1 MKITERIKSLLRRQP
16 LTEEELAA
24 RAEAKKEHDEARLAA
39 LPGRGGNRGGW
50 DVGN

>member
-1 MKITERIKSLLRRQP
+1 VKITERIKGLLRRQP

-24 RAEAKKEHDEARLAA
+24 RVEAKKEREEARLAA
-39 LPGRGGNRGGW
+39 LPGRGGNRGDW

>member
-1 MKITERIKSLLRRQP
+1 MKIIEKIKSLLRRQP

-24 RAEAKKEHDEARLAA
+24 RAEARKERDEARLAA
-39 LPGRGGNRGGW
+39 LPGRGGNRGDW